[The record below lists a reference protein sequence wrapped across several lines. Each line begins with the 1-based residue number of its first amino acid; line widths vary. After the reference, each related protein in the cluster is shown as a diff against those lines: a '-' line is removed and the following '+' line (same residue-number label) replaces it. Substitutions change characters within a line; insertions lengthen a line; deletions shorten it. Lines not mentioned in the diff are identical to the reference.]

1 MGLYSPPPPARPFSE
16 DKPTLLISWWITA
29 MCAVIILLRLV
40 GRYIRVET
48 LFFEDKIAAAALI
61 PLFLRMA
68 LVHPVFLYGTNNVL
82 VDDAHPLTE
91 TEIRQRSIGSR
102 LVLVSRIVQPA
113 ILWLF
118 RAATVAFFDRLVGLS
133 GRNAYTLLLRA
144 TRVALA
150 VTFAAVVVA
159 DLAEC
164 GGNLALAW
172 QVVPDPGARCRQG
185 YAQLVVAAVGSAL
198 IDVLLVALPVPIV
211 ARSRLSLG
219 RKVLLGALF
228 CLHLPAAAV
237 AIYRVPQVVREAGYQ
252 PTRSMW
258 ASAEVLVAAFAA
270 NALTIGTFVR
280 DTGVKKKRFRY
291 QPAREEVEEEGRVVV
306 MMRSGGK
313 GGSQTAAGAA
323 AGVKNVSWDDPAS
336 SDDGGEHDETVRGH
350 TAKATVTGRETEYS
364 RATQD
369 IVKEATGLDGRSR
382 VVARTESLDSL
393 IPRTRHEA
401 STTDE
406 GKVLKT
412 TTIEVSVS
420 SASEPGRYVDGEAL
434 DGLVLRPAEGVVTAS
449 AKGQTRG
456 SSILLRNLESLPKVN
471 VG

>member
-48 LFFEDKIAAAALI
+48 LFLEDKIAAAALI

-91 TEIRQRSIGSR
+91 TEIRQRSLGSR

-164 GGNLALAW
+164 GGDIALAW

-280 DTGVKKKRFRY
+280 DTGAKKKRFRY

-306 MMRSGGK
+306 MMRI
-313 GGSQTAAGAA
+313 
-323 AGVKNVSWDDPAS
+323 KNVSWDDPAS
-336 SDDGGEHDETVRGH
+336 SDDGGEHDETVGEH
-350 TAKATVTGRETEYS
+350 TAKATATSRETEYS
-364 RATQD
+364 RGTQD
-369 IVKEATGLDGRSR
+369 IVTEATGLDGRDR
-382 VVARTESLDSL
+382 AVARTESLDSL
-393 IPRTRHEA
+393 IPRTRHDA

-434 DGLVLRPAEGVVTAS
+434 GGLMLRPAEGVVTAS

-456 SSILLRNLESLPKVN
+456 SSIPLRNLESLPRVN
-471 VG
+471 VGQGNMGHGV